1 MDIDI
6 INLFRKIITSLTCI
20 RISTADD
27 EIRNDT
33 NKFLENIIRQYEQYL
48 LKKDVNILNF
58 EYSELEIVDFCN
70 RCYEKVDIFT
80 FAEDL
85 EYGYIELMRKILDK
99 RKKE

>member
-20 RISTADD
+20 RIITADD
-27 EIRNDT
+27 EIRNAT
-33 NKFLENIIRQYEQYL
+33 NNFLENIIRQYEQYL

-58 EYSELEIVDFCN
+58 EYNELEIVDFCN

-85 EYGYIELMRKILDK
+85 EYGYIELMRKILDE
-99 RKKE
+99 RKKK